1 MGTIGAGMAADFL
14 LLDGDPLADIRNTR
28 RIAFVVKDGMVLGT
42 RR

>member
-1 MGTIGAGMAADFL
+1 MAADFL

-28 RIAFVVKDGMVLGT
+28 RIAIVVKDGTIVGE